1 MAKDVQMS
9 IKMEHELRGRFMVMQ
24 WITDAQPLRSQ
35 FRPLCDI
42 HTPEKHDFER
52 QITAEKLSIN
62 NCFWFRFSHSFLK
75 TCLEELY
82 PHFDGY
88 PLKAFHY

>member
-1 MAKDVQMS
+1 M
-9 IKMEHELRGRFMVMQ
+9 
-24 WITDAQPLRSQ
+24 ITLDCPLFGEQIAIITESQ
-35 FRPLCDI
+35 RPLCDI

>member
-35 FRPLCDI
+35 FRPI
-42 HTPEKHDFER
+42 PAGR
-52 QITAEKLSIN
+52 GN
-62 NCFWFRFSHSFLK
+62 
-75 TCLEELY
+75 Y
-82 PHFDGY
+82 PI
-88 PLKAFHY
+88 LIIKASCNPIGCPVFG